1 GVAIDVDPKR
11 LGLDQPARAAVDA
24 HVDFA
29 PPGGGARTPAPQPQH
44 VLKFDR
50 ADQVDHGAAHH
61 PDRVRFVEAQGVH
74 VVVADVLV
82 PPSIQ
87 ARTDR
92 HRACRGLHRG
102 ALVAEAIMRCAQATV
117 YDNSGSKGPRIV
129 AAMTDGFVVGSP
141 TGRTGHRR
149 RIPRVAPM
157 PGIAGHPTPQ
167 LAPGK
172 VPMTTRIPRSAKR
185 TAVTAPIPEAVR
197 EITRRWFRDSLD
209 FRDQGRGW

>member
-1 GVAIDVDPKR
+1 M
-11 LGLDQPARAAVDA
+11 
-24 HVDFA
+24 
-29 PPGGGARTPAPQPQH
+29 TPA
-44 VLKFDR
+44 
-50 ADQVDHGAAHH
+50 AHRMTRRSS
-61 PDRVRFVEAQGVH
+61 PPSRGQADRVGPAVH
-74 VVVADVLV
+74 RRNGV

-197 EITRRWFRDSLD
+197 EITRRVFGDSWTSVI
-209 FRDQGRGW
+209 RGGGGAA

>member
-1 GVAIDVDPKR
+1 
-11 LGLDQPARAAVDA
+11 
-24 HVDFA
+24 
-29 PPGGGARTPAPQPQH
+29 RTPAPQPQH

-74 VVVADVLV
+74 VVVADVLD

-117 YDNSGSKGPRIV
+117 YDNSGSKGPASWLDDRRI
-129 AAMTDGFVVGSP
+129 
-141 TGRTGHRR
+141 RR
-149 RIPRVAPM
+149 RLPRL
-157 PGIAGHPTPQ
+157 AGRDTGAASRA
-167 LAPGK
+167 LADAIDRRSSN
-172 VPMTTRIPRSAKR
+172 TTAG
-185 TAVTAPIPEAVR
+185 TGE
-197 EITRRWFRDSLD
+197 
-209 FRDQGRGW
+209 

>member
-1 GVAIDVDPKR
+1 MHVGGALEFVEEVVAQAGGHPGVAIDVDPKR

-74 VVVADVLV
+74 VVVADVLD

-157 PGIAGHPTPQ
+157 P
-167 LAPGK
+167 
-172 VPMTTRIPRSAKR
+172 
-185 TAVTAPIPEAVR
+185 
-197 EITRRWFRDSLD
+197 
-209 FRDQGRGW
+209 